1 MAKPQGRAKLQPFA
15 AAVARGAHLA
25 IAKDA
30 LDALDR
36 AEQRGVP
43 FEDAQREIVASLRAD
58 WTTAGSPRV
67 KLTADNAV
75 TQAMQLGRVTALRS
89 PDVAKRRPYW
99 VFSAVL
105 DDQTTETCIDC
116 DGVVLPVGHAWWA
129 THTPSLHLR
138 CFPPGTIVET
148 ERGGIPIEA
157 LAVGDKVLTHLGRY
171 RSIVEFFV
179 NPAPDRL
186 VKLSLRSGGQITA
199 TGNHPALTDRGW
211 VEFSG
216 LRVGDRLF
224 RMGQFPAKR
233 SVIVDG
239 NDGDAGGKQSLNS
252 IGRHALPILGHLN
265 AETDVREIDVYE
277 VEPPA
282 GHDGVLELG
291 DIPKP
296 IEPCNSRGLRARWL
310 GVGHPMPVRVF
321 QEDRATSSDGLADRI
336 GGQQPAPVYKFLRG
350 ARDTWVRLFRVTL
363 GPMLAAISATVAEF
377 GHHVARHLAPRL
389 VAYPLGSYSIPAVS
403 ELYPSPFQHGG
414 NVRRSSAD
422 LFCDLPERQLAHLV
436 SIAEPF
442 SKVASEAHR
451 QDPFTAKIA
460 FSHADIV
467 STPDAIVNIE
477 SVSSTS
483 DFVYNIGVCE
493 DESYVADGYVV
504 HNCRSVIASCTEAQ
518 AKQLG
523 ITAKPPTVDVEEG
536 FGRPGDLCEWEPR
549 PGEYPAEVYDL
560 IPMTDT
566 TRRNDLGVSDV
577 HVPTTARPRKTTMA
591 TLPTKKRNALPD
603 TAFALPETR
612 QFPIHDAA
620 HVRNAAA
627 RLEQQKS
634 ALGPEKYAAAKR
646 AIVRAAKRFGI
657 STSLAPAT
665 KKKLRTPDAAPARRP
680 MPGLGLRRG
689 LRFRIGLMPG
699 GGHQIDVM
707 HAKQPSD
714 GIEIT
719 MRTPCGELDIAA
731 LAKPWR
737 DLAEAEARLDQ
748 IRSTSGT
755 TVSEEYA
762 RLSAEAVTLRE
773 LAAKPV
779 WIQLAK
785 VGKFNGHPAGPFE
798 MTPETFDEIVRNF
811 NATVNRRIPIDFE
824 HASEADCASGSIPQD
839 GAPAQGWITQL
850 DNRGLNGL
858 WGLVEWLEPARTYI
872 REGRYRFFSP
882 AIRFGSRD
890 RVSGKPI
897 GARMTSGALTN
908 SPFLDAMAPV
918 TASDKPGATT
928 MSLDKPMMSHDF
940 MARMRAALRCGD
952 TDTLEKM
959 AAKCADLRDL
969 CATMDDAMMSQG
981 VDLKPYMTDL
991 AGLMN
996 MPAHTTHGE
1005 LLDAVEA
1012 MINAAIERHE
1022 ALYHEGGDEAAEEES
1037 EMNGTAPMNDKNNT
1051 DLAVTL
1057 GETKAALAVVTAE
1070 KAALMSEREKLTA
1083 DNAGLTL
1090 RLNDATAK
1098 VAAAEQDKAALAAEV
1113 VALKE
1118 QIATRD
1124 AADAEA
1130 KVTAAFETYKDARK
1144 LTDNDKLAMRVVLKS
1159 DPALFAQLYPAVAA
1173 SQQHLMRNL
1182 TGGRLATDQ
1191 TTQMSGKIP
1200 ANAMTITAVTEVV
1213 SEEQGAKMTGEQVSA
1228 LTDRLMS
1235 EKKMSLKNAS
1245 ILAGNIAA
1253 GKAQNPFAN

>member
-43 FEDAQREIVASLRAD
+43 FEDAQREIVASLQAD
-58 WTTAGSPRV
+58 WATAGSPRV

-89 PDVAKRRPYW
+89 PEIAKRRPYW

-105 DDQTTETCIDC
+105 DDQTTETCVDC
-116 DGVVLPVGHAWWA
+116 DGVCLPVKHAWWA
-129 THTPSLHLR
+129 THTPGLHTR
-138 CFPPGTIVET
+138 
-148 ERGGIPIEA
+148 
-157 LAVGDKVLTHLGRY
+157 
-171 RSIVEFFV
+171 
-179 NPAPDRL
+179 
-186 VKLSLRSGGQITA
+186 
-199 TGNHPALTDRGW
+199 
-211 VEFSG
+211 
-216 LRVGDRLF
+216 
-224 RMGQFPAKR
+224 
-233 SVIVDG
+233 
-239 NDGDAGGKQSLNS
+239 
-252 IGRHALPILGHLN
+252 
-265 AETDVREIDVYE
+265 
-277 VEPPA
+277 
-282 GHDGVLELG
+282 
-291 DIPKP
+291 
-296 IEPCNSRGLRARWL
+296 
-310 GVGHPMPVRVF
+310 
-321 QEDRATSSDGLADRI
+321 
-336 GGQQPAPVYKFLRG
+336 
-350 ARDTWVRLFRVTL
+350 
-363 GPMLAAISATVAEF
+363 
-377 GHHVARHLAPRL
+377 
-389 VAYPLGSYSIPAVS
+389 
-403 ELYPSPFQHGG
+403 
-414 NVRRSSAD
+414 
-422 LFCDLPERQLAHLV
+422 
-436 SIAEPF
+436 
-442 SKVASEAHR
+442 
-451 QDPFTAKIA
+451 
-460 FSHADIV
+460 
-467 STPDAIVNIE
+467 
-477 SVSSTS
+477 
-483 DFVYNIGVCE
+483 
-493 DESYVADGYVV
+493 
-504 HNCRSVIASCTEAQ
+504 CRSVVASCTEAQ
-518 AKQLG
+518 AKQIG
-523 ITAKPPTVDVEEG
+523 ITGKPPTVEVEDG
-536 FGRPGDLCEWEPR
+536 FGRPGDLCDWEPK
-549 PGEYPAEVYDL
+549 PGDYPAEVYGL
-560 IPMTDT
+560 IPMTERA
-566 TRRNDLGVSDV
+566 RRNDLGVSSV

-646 AIVRAAKRFGI
+646 AIVKAAKRFGVN
-657 STSLAPAT
+657 TSLAPAT
-665 KKKLRTPDAAPARRP
+665 KKKLRTPSQTPDGGTSRRP

-707 HAKQPSD
+707 HAKQPSGD
-714 GIEIT
+714 APAFLCRGATCE
-719 MRTPCGELDIAA
+719 MSGDAYAAWSA
-731 LAKPWR
+731 LAT
-737 DLAEAEARLDQ
+737 AEAEFAALPADAPTRAETEARL
-748 IRSTSGT
+748 
-755 TVSEEYA
+755 VS
-762 RLSAEAVTLRE
+762 LRAD
-773 LAAKPV
+773 AAKPV

-824 HASEADCASGSIPQD
+824 HASEADGASGSIPQD

-908 SPFLDAMAPV
+908 VPFLDAMVPV

-940 MARMRAALRCGD
+940 MARMRLALRCGD

-959 AAKCADLRDL
+959 AAKCGDLRDL

-996 MPAHTTHGE
+996 MPAHTTLGE
-1005 LLDAVEA
+1005 ILDAVEA
-1012 MINAAIERHE
+1012 MINAAIERHVAE
-1022 ALYHEGGDEAAEEES
+1022 YHEGEGDDDDEPLSTPTGATMS
-1037 EMNGTAPMNDKNNT
+1037 DQK
-1051 DLAVTL
+1051 DSQSLAVTL
-1057 GETKAALAVVTAE
+1057 GETKAALAVITAE
-1070 KAALMSEREKLTA
+1070 KAALMSERDKLTA

-1090 RLNDATAK
+1090 RLNEATAK
-1098 VAAAEQDKAALAAEV
+1098 VAAADTEKATLAAEV
-1113 VALKE
+1113 VTLKE

-1144 LTDNDKLAMRVVLKS
+1144 LTDANKREMRLVLKN
-1159 DPALFAQLYPAVAA
+1159 DPALFAELYPAVPA

-1191 TTQMSGKIP
+1191 TTQMTGKIP

-1213 SEEQGAKMTGEQVSA
+1213 AEEQAAKMTGEQVAA

-1235 EKKMSLKNAS
+1235 EKGLTLKAAS
-1245 ILAGNIAA
+1245 IKAGAIASGA
-1253 GKAQNPFAN
+1253 EKSPFPN